1 MDETSI
7 AEKASDHF
15 GNEFRNVFAASEK
28 ENIPAAFALKAAGIS
43 YFHGFLFFFS
53 CFFCS
58 FLAFCPAHFFTE
70 QFAAV
75 AFLGG
80 RCHAKA

>member
-43 YFHGFLFFFS
+43 YIRSSTVFDL
-53 CFFCS
+53 
-58 FLAFCPAHFFTE
+58 LLLFCPALFLL
-70 QFAAV
+70 FARRI
-75 AFLGG
+75 FL
-80 RCHAKA
+80 RSSLPL